1 MPFRQ
6 DRVAVDAFTKGARSS
21 ALSAPISVRNPIL
34 QDAGTICT
42 LETKCILENNT
53 AEKHNQLNVNTAVAR
68 TEKSGGRR

>member
-34 QDAGTICT
+34 QDAGTVCT
-42 LETKCILENNT
+42 LEFILENKT